1 VEPTGMEAPAEM
13 GYEDLALVVFVLV
26 IPKPHPQ
33 ASQVSGKI
41 YAQRIPKTKKKR
53 GAAEL

>member
-1 VEPTGMEAPAEM
+1 MEAPAEM